1 MRHYCLSS
9 DLVEVARETEVED
22 QGDNHGVGLGG
33 EGGQISLS
41 NQFIW
46 SLCGVTVNKSTFIF

>member
-22 QGDNHGVGLGG
+22 QGDNHGMGLGG
-33 EGGQISLS
+33 RGGANIPIQPVHL
-41 NQFIW
+41 
-46 SLCGVTVNKSTFIF
+46 VTLWCYSK